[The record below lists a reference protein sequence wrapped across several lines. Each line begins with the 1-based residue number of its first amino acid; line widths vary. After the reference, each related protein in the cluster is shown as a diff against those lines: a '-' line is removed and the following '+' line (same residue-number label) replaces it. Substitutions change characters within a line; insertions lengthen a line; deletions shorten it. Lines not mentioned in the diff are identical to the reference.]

1 MDCAP
6 DCIPYHAR
14 MPALLFWL
22 LVVALILFFHLT
34 TRAQRGNMVATFWIV
49 ILALG
54 ALGFLYQLLTQGT
67 LSY

>member
-1 MDCAP
+1 
-6 DCIPYHAR
+6 

-22 LVVALILFFHLT
+22 IVIVLILFFRLT
-34 TRAQRGNMVATFWIV
+34 TREQRGNMVVNFWIV

-54 ALGFLYQLLTQGT
+54 ALGFLHQLLTQGT

>member
-1 MDCAP
+1 
-6 DCIPYHAR
+6 